1 MPNWLCVELASIPSK
16 HPEQSIPSE
25 RNEFALHT
33 EQATRGSSCTSPSLT
48 CAEFTPHAEFTS
60 HADLPMCRVCEHPER
75 VFPETS
81 NMCLWAEFT
90 LSGVL

>member
-60 HADLPMCRVCEHPER
+60 HADLPMCRVHSIGGSLIGSYMLRWDIDVSLLCY
-75 VFPETS
+75 
-81 NMCLWAEFT
+81 AA
-90 LSGVL
+90 